1 MFMTIMVLEMVIVMV
16 FFKNNL
22 KTLFILAMLGLH
34 CCAGFPLVVVSRGY
48 SLVAELGLLIA
59 VASLVA
65 GHGLLG
71 MQASAFVISRL

>member
-1 MFMTIMVLEMVIVMV
+1 MMVMVLEMVIVMV

-22 KTLFILAMLGLH
+22 KTLFILAVLGLH

>member
-1 MFMTIMVLEMVIVMV
+1 MTIMVLEMVIVMV
-16 FFKNNL
+16 FFKSNL
-22 KTLFILAMLGLH
+22 KTLFILAVLGLH

>member
-1 MFMTIMVLEMVIVMV
+1 MTIMVLEMVIVMV

-22 KTLFILAMLGLH
+22 KTLFILAMLGLR

>member
-1 MFMTIMVLEMVIVMV
+1 MMVMVLEMVIVMV

-22 KTLFILAMLGLH
+22 KTLFILAVLGLH

-65 GHGLLG
+65 GRGLLG

>member
-1 MFMTIMVLEMVIVMV
+1 MTIMVLEMVIVMV

-59 VASLVA
+59 VAYLVA